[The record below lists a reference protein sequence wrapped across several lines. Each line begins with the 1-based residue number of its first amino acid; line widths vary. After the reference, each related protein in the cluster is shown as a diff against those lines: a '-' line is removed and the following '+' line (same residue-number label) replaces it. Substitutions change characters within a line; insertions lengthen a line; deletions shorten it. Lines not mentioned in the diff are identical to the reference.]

1 MKDVQRMVMDM
12 EQPLMEIWNNTE
24 AALDNAVWRVFDDM
38 PDEDEMSNILMGI
51 KTIHDLACQ
60 RFYALYNEVLNTVH
74 QQRWMHGKTDDDND
88 NDI

>member
-1 MKDVQRMVMDM
+1 
-12 EQPLMEIWNNTE
+12 
-24 AALDNAVWRVFDDM
+24 M

-51 KTIHDLACQ
+51 KTIHNLACQ